1 MYGFYPMLRTV
12 RLEFGF
18 RIQNIF
24 STYGALRFITFSSHK
39 DMVYKKKCL
48 ARHIRKITVYRVQA
62 LQEDTP
68 YTESIMSEYI
78 STNSGIHHQ
87 FRINYKGFKGSKAS
101 QLWVLSC
108 NAQIQWVASGKKY
121 SNNDQQSGKHDNKLK
136 GLQRD
141 EI

>member
-62 LQEDTP
+62 LQEGTP

-78 STNSGIHHQ
+78 STNGGINHQ
-87 FRINYKGFKGSKAS
+87 FRIYYKGGKAS

-108 NAQIQWVASGKKY
+108 NAQIQWVATGEKY
-121 SNNDQQSGKHDNKLK
+121 SNNDQQSSKHDNKLK

>member
-1 MYGFYPMLRTV
+1 M
-12 RLEFGF
+12 
-18 RIQNIF
+18 
-24 STYGALRFITFSSHK
+24 TFSSHK

-62 LQEDTP
+62 LQEGTP

-87 FRINYKGFKGSKAS
+87 FRIYYKEFKGSKAS

-121 SNNDQQSGKHDNKLK
+121 SNNDQQSGKQDNKLK